1 MSKNILLIQFSSRKQ
16 GNCSAISAQIAAH
29 YAADTVAQF
38 SADEKVVQ
46 PCNNCNYE
54 CLLPGKLCPNLND
67 AHNQLMD
74 AICKADL
81 VYFIIPNYC
90 GYPSANYFAFNERAV
105 GYFNMDRS
113 LMRKYMDIPKRFV
126 IVSNTEGPNFESALN
141 QQVNGTP
148 DIIYMK
154 TGKYHK
160 QSIAGD
166 MMNAGD
172 AQADLKAF
180 LECYKF

>member
-16 GNCSAISAQIAAH
+16 GNCAAISAQIAAH

-90 GYPSANYFAFNERAV
+90 GYPCASYFAYNERIDQIRKIGQRVYQDDSFTEAPVDHRSLKNKVVPLAV
-105 GYFNMDRS
+105 GLALLIVLVTAIY
-113 LMRKYMDIPKRFV
+113 LVRK
-126 IVSNTEGPNFESALN
+126 
-141 QQVNGTP
+141 
-148 DIIYMK
+148 
-154 TGKYHK
+154 
-160 QSIAGD
+160 
-166 MMNAGD
+166 
-172 AQADLKAF
+172 
-180 LECYKF
+180 